1 MEAVLAERPTATVKP
16 QKWAA
21 PRVAR
26 KVSFF
31 AICQAAGAQA
41 QAALSEAF
49 TLDRD
54 EYERFDV
61 GNTFRLIRAANL
73 ALTALEYEDNTWT
86 EGELMEALFDAC
98 ALIDCAYECRGDRIS
113 SERIACLDRA
123 RAALAAAL
131 ETFGSGLHARL
142 CRLTL
147 RPGEI
152 L

>member
-1 MEAVLAERPTATVKP
+1 MEAVLAERPATTVKP
-16 QKWAA
+16 KHFAV

-31 AICQAAGAQA
+31 AVCQAAGAQA
-41 QAALSEAF
+41 QAALSDANS
-49 TLDRD
+49 LD
-54 EYERFDV
+54 ESEHERFDV

-73 ALTALEYEDNTWT
+73 ALTVLECDDTWT
-86 EGELMEALFDAC
+86 EGELTETLFDAC
-98 ALIDCAYECRGDRIS
+98 ALIDCAYECGGDRIS
-113 SERIACLDRA
+113 AERIACLDRA

-131 ETFGSGLHARL
+131 DTVGSGLHARL